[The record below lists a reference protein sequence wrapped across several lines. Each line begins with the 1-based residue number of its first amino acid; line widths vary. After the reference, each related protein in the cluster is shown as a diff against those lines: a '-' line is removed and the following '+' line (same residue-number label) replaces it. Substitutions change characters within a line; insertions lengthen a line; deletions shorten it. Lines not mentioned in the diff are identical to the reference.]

1 MGLVSFTT
9 FGRHYGLAKDD
20 DNIFKNTI
28 IHPAMTKPQQMG
40 PTNCGPHIGS
50 TEYHHIIHRVSLEG
64 TFVKSA
70 WIRNSLWAPV
80 SFYELKFR
88 RRAALT
94 KTGLVNGI
102 FLGNQNFN
110 QKCKSMISSLN
121 NISRYGSES
130 GK

>member
-20 DNIFKNTI
+20 DNIVKNTI
-28 IHPAMTKPQQMG
+28 IHPARSMTKPQQMG

-80 SFYELKFR
+80 SFYELEFR
-88 RRAALT
+88 RRFD
-94 KTGLVNGI
+94 KDWIGEWNF
-102 FLGNQNFN
+102 FLEIRILIKNV
-110 QKCKSMISSLN
+110 KA
-121 NISRYGSES
+121 
-130 GK
+130 